1 MIIFPEN
8 NPQRLLEV
16 HKPLIQANNIQK
28 KNKDIT
34 FKISILNNN
43 IFSKLIKKINI
54 QKSNYSFHSEIN
66 DCIPAIFEAKSSEKN
81 LWIIALKAN
90 IERKKKNAEKE
101 KANRIMLTNY
111 RNKEKYRYLFKY
123 SFIVKLGLKKY
134 WDIFSTL
141 NIPNYDYPLFDQNNQ
156 SIEKEHFPFS
166 EEINTFCDRKLNVS
180 KIIFDSLDNQCSLT
194 FIELENNLI
203 EEKEDNFQDYLNFF
217 SE

>member
-43 IFSKLIKKINI
+43 IFSKPTKKINI

-81 LWIIALKAN
+81 LWIIALKTN

-111 RNKEKYRYLFKY
+111 RNKEKYFFNIKY
-123 SFIVKLGLKKY
+123 SKL
-134 WDIFSTL
+134 
-141 NIPNYDYPLFDQNNQ
+141 
-156 SIEKEHFPFS
+156 
-166 EEINTFCDRKLNVS
+166 
-180 KIIFDSLDNQCSLT
+180 
-194 FIELENNLI
+194 
-203 EEKEDNFQDYLNFF
+203 
-217 SE
+217 